1 MRSWIIL
8 TNRGYNGWSSIMVI
22 DTSLIEEYPFEGV
35 FYRRHI
41 DMTKPV
47 KERVVEEE
55 ILLETVCDIQE
66 ATTSD
71 NVGIN
76 NAIFNV
82 YFPFDLEVG
91 IVDIRRGDAFRG
103 SMYGVEVNG
112 EIDGLFPSQ
121 LGGCKVHIKDFTV

>member
-1 MRSWIIL
+1 
-8 TNRGYNGWSSIMVI
+8 MVV

-41 DMTKPV
+41 DMDKPV

-55 ILLETVCDIQE
+55 ILLETICDIQE

-71 NVGIN
+71 NVGVN

-82 YFPFDLEVG
+82 YFPFDLEEG
-91 IVDIRRGDAFRG
+91 IVNIKRGDAFRG
-103 SMYGVEVNG
+103 VMYGVEVNG